1 MKYLIF
7 LLYTLA
13 CVTTSNSQAP
23 ATLKLTYDVT
33 NKSFTTDSKGNN
45 YLTSQQKMI
54 GYFMKKDNRYFFY
67 ATPLDTG
74 IAVNNN
80 MNLNYYV
87 QDSYPKDSLQ
97 MVQYR
102 DADSGYQIVSI
113 PRSGSRIL
121 NRFPIVWG
129 YQQWAV
135 LPETKKIGSFQC
147 QKAVWI
153 DDGERIAEIWFT
165 PDIPV
170 YFALQNFNEVP
181 GLVVE
186 ATLFYPHIEF
196 KLIEYKANIPV
207 NADEIFPAYLQGK
220 SNVFSKEDF
229 LKGQQRIRNLRK
241 TQGRIN

>member
-1 MKYLIF
+1 MKYLIILF
-7 LLYTLA
+7 YTLY
-13 CVTTSNSQAP
+13 CVQVSFSQAP
-23 ATLKLTYDVT
+23 ATLKLTYDIT
-33 NKSFTTDSKGNN
+33 NQSFTTDSKGNK
-45 YLTSQQKMI
+45 YITSRQKMI
-54 GYFMKKDNRYFFY
+54 GYFIKKDSRFFFY

-74 IAVNNN
+74 IAVKNN

-87 QDSYPKDSLQ
+87 QINYPKDSLQ

-102 DADSGYQIVSI
+102 DADSGYQIVRI
-113 PRSGSRIL
+113 PRSGSYIL

-129 YQQWAV
+129 YQQWTV

-147 QKAVWI
+147 QKAI
-153 DDGERIAEIWFT
+153 LKDDGEPVAEIWFT

-181 GLVVE
+181 GMVVE

-196 KLIEYKANIPV
+196 KLMEYQANIPV
-207 NADEIFPAYLQGK
+207 SEEEIFPAYMQSK
-220 SNVFSKEDF
+220 ANVFSKEDF
-229 LKGQQRIRNLRK
+229 LRGQQRIRNLRK